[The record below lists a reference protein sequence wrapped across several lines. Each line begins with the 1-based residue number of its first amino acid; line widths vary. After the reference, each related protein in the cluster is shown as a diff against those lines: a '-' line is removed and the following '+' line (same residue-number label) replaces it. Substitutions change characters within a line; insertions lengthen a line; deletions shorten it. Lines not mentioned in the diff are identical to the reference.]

1 MPEPMNTTAFW
12 QQKLLQLLHDPPDK
26 LYEMLPG
33 LRGEKR
39 GGHETV
45 SKAILTLLVE
55 ETIKWIKREP
65 DWIAAGAD
73 RPVFPA
79 RQSKGG
85 QLSISWPKEPIITHP
100 LEPGGCRLII
110 QKGGVD
116 ESTAGVFE
124 KKDITTIQD
133 KAVEQLAETKDTQVA
148 SGHVWEDGEL
158 LKLLFLL
165 VWRRLRH
172 TLIRHSSEGNNDP
185 LFSLL
190 WQLMPTD
197 SRCPDHAIW
206 EHTRLASALSF
217 VTGAKGDEAPRAP
230 WLFRFEIGPVGRFIK
245 EARTSRDLWM
255 GSFLLSDLIW
265 HAMRPVVEAY
275 GPDVILFPDLREN
288 PLADIWLWKDW
299 SEALPES
306 VDNPFTYAAVLPNMF
321 TAVLPRGTEK
331 GHLVSLE
338 KLAEKSEK
346 AVKERWKELSDLVKK
361 WLTSHQE
368 VTGETD
374 WHDLWDAQQ
383 EGVLHTTWSAV
394 RWSRAQQVKTSSSL
408 FYGDPLT
415 NQRPRETDPPSPE
428 DREAIAHRRE
438 QLAPFVPIDTW
449 IHYERARRVF
459 AHTCLNYLQLER
471 GFDYALTHHQLRVRH
486 AMRKLTSPEHGIF
499 DQKGEKCTVCGRRQA
514 IYSLKDEK
522 NRLHTHRRAARK
534 FWKVKKLNPDPL
546 DQDRL
551 CGVCATKR
559 FLVVAGVDAAGTLTG
574 INPLWAGPASTLKTL
589 DFDDG
594 VPRVPFPSTATLAAQ
609 NYLERICNQPEMKEN
624 LQKIV
629 KTWST
634 AHLGQT
640 NFARALRTTAR
651 LADENNSDD
660 LVRLFLMLDTQ
671 QSLFPETLD
680 IIIRKNKLEND
691 SDQEKRLSDQEKR
704 LSDQQK
710 KLSDL
715 KEAVVKLREKAASLG
730 IPEPNTRIA
739 VIRMDGDNMGQLLLG
754 DPDRIG
760 ATWEDVLHPKAVDI
774 IKGRKQP
781 PHKGA
786 VAAGWPDLLSA
797 RRLMGPSLH
806 AFISRALAVFSH
818 RIVPW
823 VVEMEFPGRL
833 IYSGGDDIL
842 AMVPAA
848 SALDMTARLQQLFC
862 APFILDTMSEVQAWG
877 WRNTRRSHDLPRHAR
892 DRFLIPIMPKQ
903 GDVAQDSQKTT
914 AAAIQLP
921 IRDISQIQP
930 YIYPSDNQDPCPGSH
945 QIHEP
950 AFGEVL
956 PLLGSH
962 NTLSAGIAMGHFKH
976 PLQEFLDQSETLLKE
991 VAKKEPGKRS
1001 VAMSH
1006 FSRSGE
1012 KTRLVM
1018 PWTSGEKSN
1027 VHLFQRVVAGFK
1039 NGVLPKRL
1047 PYKLNEYRQL
1057 LADLTESGKPL
1068 DDVVV
1073 RGLFKT
1079 AFDSTEAADSK
1090 AGQDAFALWRLEHH
1104 TRGGG
1109 NGLQL
1114 ARTLS
1119 SLEAVS

>member
-1 MPEPMNTTAFW
+1 MPEPMHTTAFW

-26 LYEMLPG
+26 PYEMLPG
-33 LRGEKR
+33 LQGEKR
-39 GGHETV
+39 GGHEAV
-45 SKAILTLLVE
+45 AKAILTLLTE
-55 ETIKWIKREP
+55 EAIKWIKREP
-65 DWIAAGAD
+65 DWITAGAD

-79 RQSKGG
+79 RQSEGG
-85 QLSISWPKEPIITHP
+85 RLSISWPRDPVITHP

-116 ESTAGVFE
+116 EFTAGVFE
-124 KKDITTIQD
+124 KKDITSIQD
-133 KAVEQLAETKDTQVA
+133 KAVEQLAETQESQAT
-148 SGHVWEDGEL
+148 SSHVWSDAER
-158 LKLLFLL
+158 LKPLFLS
-165 VWRRLRH
+165 VWRKLRYI
-172 TLIRHSSEGNNDP
+172 LVRHSSEGDP
-185 LFSLL
+185 NPVFRLL

-206 EHTRLASALSF
+206 EHNRLASALSF
-217 VTGAKGDEAPRAP
+217 MTGAKGDGAPRAP

-265 HAMRPVVEAY
+265 HAMLPIVKTY
-275 GPDVILFPDLREN
+275 GPDVILFPDLREK
-288 PLADIWLWKDW
+288 PLADIWLWQDW
-299 SEALPES
+299 YEALPAS
-306 VDNPFTYAAVLPNMF
+306 VENPFTYAAVLPNTF

-338 KLAEKSEK
+338 KLAKESEK
-346 AVKERWKELSDLVKK
+346 AVKERWKELSDLVKA
-361 WLTSHQE
+361 WLTRHQE
-368 VTGETD
+368 VAGETD

-383 EGVLHTTWSAV
+383 QGVLHTTWSAV
-394 RWSRAQQVKTSSSL
+394 RWSKALKIETPSSLVSGDTSS
-408 FYGDPLT
+408 
-415 NQRPRETDPPSPE
+415 NQRPRQKTAPPSPK
-428 DREAIAHRRE
+428 DREAIARRKE
-438 QLAPFVPIDTW
+438 SLAPFVAIDTW
-449 IHYERARRVF
+449 DHYERARRVYG
-459 AHTCLNYLQLER
+459 HTCLNYLQLER

-522 NRLHTHRRAARK
+522 NRLHAHRKASRH
-534 FWKVKKLNPDPL
+534 FWKIKKLNPDPV

-559 FLVVAGVDAAGTLTG
+559 FLVAAGKDAAGKLTG
-574 INPLWAGPASTLKTL
+574 INPLWAGPAATLKSL
-589 DFDDG
+589 GFGDD

-609 NYLERICNQPEMKEN
+609 DYLEKICRNPDMRGC
-624 LQKIV
+624 LQEV
-629 KTWST
+629 VDAWD
-634 AHLGQT
+634 AARLGWT
-640 NFARALRTTAR
+640 GFARTLRTTAR
-651 LADENNSDD
+651 LVDEKDNDN
-660 LVRLFLMLDTQ
+660 LVRSFLMLDTQ

-691 SDQEKRLSDQEKR
+691 ANQE
-704 LSDQQK
+704 K

-715 KEAVVKLREKAASLG
+715 KVAVVELRKKAAELG
-730 IPEPNTRIA
+730 IPDPNTRIA

-760 ATWEDVLHPKAVDI
+760 ATWQDVLHPKAVDI
-774 IKGRKQP
+774 IKGGGRP

-786 VAAGWPDLLSA
+786 VAAGWPKLLSDS
-797 RRLMGPSLH
+797 RLMGPSLH

-848 SALDMTARLQQLFC
+848 SALDMAARLQQLFC
-862 APFILDTMSEVQAWG
+862 APFILDTMPEVQAWG
-877 WRNTRRSHDLPRHAR
+877 WRNTRRSPDLPRHAR
-892 DRFLIPIMPKQ
+892 DRFLIPVMPKK
-903 GDVAQDSQKTT
+903 DDAVQDSRKTSAT
-914 AAAIQLP
+914 AAIQLP
-921 IRDISQIQP
+921 IREISQIHP
-930 YIYPSDNQDPCPGSH
+930 YIYPSDNEASSPGNH

-950 AFGEVL
+950 VFGEVL

-962 NTLSAGIAMGHFKH
+962 NSLSAGIAMGHFKH
-976 PLQEFLDQSETLLKE
+976 PLQEFLDQSESLLEE
-991 VAKKEPGKRS
+991 VAKKEPGKRA

-1012 KTRLVM
+1012 KTRVVM

-1039 NGVLPKRL
+1039 NGALPKRL

-1057 LADLTESGKPL
+1057 LADLTEPGRPL
-1068 DDVVV
+1068 DDAVV

-1079 AFDSTEAADSK
+1079 AFDTAVLADSK
-1090 AGQDAFALWRLEHH
+1090 AGQDAFALWHLEQH

-1119 SLEAVS
+1119 SLEAAS